1 MKSNKNALRTGMLVL
16 GTAMMLA
23 GCAGPNPRDPYES
36 YNRAMFN
43 FNDKVDTY
51 ALKPVATVYR
61 DVTPSFVQTGVGN
74 FFGNISDAW
83 SAVNNLLQGKGEDG
97 MTDLTRF
104 ALNSTLGIL
113 GLFDIAT
120 PAGLEKHKEDFGQT
134 LGVWGLEPGPYLV
147 LPLLGP
153 STVRDTVAL
162 PADFA
167 GNLWRYKDPVH
178 VRNIGTGIN
187 LVDTR
192 AGLLD
197 AGSLFEAAA
206 LDRYEFMRDG
216 YLQRRENQVFP
227 DGNPRKKKQDADP
240 YGEDDGGAAK
250 PADGQAAPASPAAPA
265 ADPATPAPATEQTPA
280 AVPAPAATPAPAAEP
295 AQAPAPATPQA
306 DAAPAVSTVQTVAA
320 LETSPTVSAESAPN
334 ALNSDPQAAH

>member
-1 MKSNKNALRTGMLVL
+1 MKSNKTSLRTAALVL

-36 YNRAMFN
+36 YNRAMFT

-83 SAVNNLLQGKGEDG
+83 SGVNNLLQGKGEDG
-97 MTDLTRF
+97 MTDITRF

-134 LGVWGLEPGPYLV
+134 LGVWGLESGPYLV

-167 GNLWRYKDPVH
+167 GNIWRYKDPTN

-187 LVDTR
+187 LIDTR
-192 AGLLD
+192 ASLLD
-197 AGSLFEAAA
+197 AGSLFEDAA
-206 LDRYEFMRDG
+206 LDRYVFLRDG
-216 YLQRRENQVFP
+216 YLQRRESQVFP
-227 DGNPRKKKQDADP
+227 DGNPRKPKQNDDP
-240 YGEDDGGAAK
+240 YGEDDGAK
-250 PADGQAAPASPAAPA
+250 PVTDPQAAP
-265 ADPATPAPATEQTPA
+265 
-280 AVPAPAATPAPAAEP
+280 ATPAPAAEP
-295 AQAPAPATPQA
+295 APAPVSPPQA
-306 DAAPAVSTVQTVAA
+306 DAAPAGTAETAAVASATAAATVAPV
-320 LETSPTVSAESAPN
+320 ETSPTVSAESAPN
-334 ALNSDPQAAH
+334 ALNSGTPAAN

>member
-1 MKSNKNALRTGMLVL
+1 MKTNKTSLRTAALVL

-36 YNRAMFN
+36 YNRAMFT

-83 SAVNNLLQGKGEDG
+83 SGVNNLLQGKGGDG
-97 MTDLTRF
+97 MTDITRF

-134 LGVWGLEPGPYLV
+134 LGVWGLESGPYLV
-147 LPLLGP
+147 LPILGP

-167 GNLWRYKDPVH
+167 GNIWRYKDPTN

-187 LVDTR
+187 LIDTR
-192 AGLLD
+192 ASLLD
-197 AGSLFEAAA
+197 AGSLFEDAA
-206 LDRYEFMRDG
+206 LDRYVFLRDG
-216 YLQRRENQVFP
+216 YLQRRESQVFP
-227 DGNPRKKKQDADP
+227 DGNPRKKKQNDDP
-240 YGEDDGGAAK
+240 YGEDDGAK
-250 PADGQAAPASPAAPA
+250 PA
-265 ADPATPAPATEQTPA
+265 ADPQ
-280 AVPAPAATPAPAAEP
+280 AVPATPVTPAPAAEP
-295 AQAPAPATPQA
+295 APAAAPTTPPQA
-306 DAAPAVSTVQTVAA
+306 DAAPVAPVAPPTTAETAAVVPATAAATVAPV
-320 LETSPTVSAESAPN
+320 ETSSTVSAESAPN
-334 ALNSDPQAAH
+334 ALNSGTPAAN